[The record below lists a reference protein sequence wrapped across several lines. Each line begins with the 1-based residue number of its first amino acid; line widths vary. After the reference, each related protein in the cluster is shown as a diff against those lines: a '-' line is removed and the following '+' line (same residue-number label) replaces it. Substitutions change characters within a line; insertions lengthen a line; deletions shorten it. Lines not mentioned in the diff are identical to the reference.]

1 MDEAT
6 KAGGDER
13 ERLSL
18 SDALGSVL
26 DEARMILPG
35 TQTLFGFQLI
45 VVFDSRFQDHL
56 SLREQYLHLAA
67 IGLVAI
73 TTGLLVTPAAY
84 HRRVEPASVSRRFVA
99 LSTRLLR
106 WSLVPLAL
114 AMSADLYLVTSL
126 VVGQVVVS
134 AGIALTLLA
143 VLLGLWVVLPALAAA
158 DEARG
163 EAQRIRET
171 SPATAPATEREREGR
186 GGV

>member
-73 TTGLLVTPAAY
+73 TTGCWSPQRRTTGGWSRRASPAASLPC
-84 HRRVEPASVSRRFVA
+84 RRAC
-99 LSTRLLR
+99 
-106 WSLVPLAL
+106 
-114 AMSADLYLVTSL
+114 
-126 VVGQVVVS
+126 S
-134 AGIALTLLA
+134 AGA
-143 VLLGLWVVLPALAAA
+143 WC
-158 DEARG
+158 RW
-163 EAQRIRET
+163 RSR
-171 SPATAPATEREREGR
+171 
-186 GGV
+186 